1 VTESRGPNP
10 FVGPVPFERKDAD
23 LFFGRVGE
31 VQELISLIVANRVVV
46 LYAASGAGKTSL
58 LDAGVLPLLERQ
70 ERFEVL
76 PTTRFRHLTAAEVR
90 RGIENVYVYTTLLC
104 WNESAEDVPADGSAP
119 EPSKAAPA
127 QAAVVEETL
136 PDFLS
141 RRPMTHDPRG
151 RTLPRVVVF
160 DQFEEI
166 FTIHPEYWEHREL
179 FFNQLAE
186 TLDQDRYLRVVL
198 SLREDYVAQLEPLL
212 PLLPSHV
219 RFRLERLDRDG
230 AVEAVVGPV
239 AKAGRTFR
247 PGVAEALVQDLQTLR
262 VDVGGD
268 NPTEA
273 AGEFV
278 EPVQLQVV
286 CHNLWS
292 ELPADTDEITRQH
305 VHAFGDVDE
314 VLERFYD
321 ESVRAAA
328 RTARILEKRLR
339 QWVEEAFITS
349 VGTRSTIYRTA
360 ESTAGIPNAVI
371 EDLENRHLIRG
382 EWRAGARWYE
392 LTHDR
397 FIGPVQNANAR
408 FRAEVSRRRR
418 RRARLTATALALAIL
433 AGGVAW
439 IFPSVFP
446 ETPPASAAISLQGTS
461 QNVTFASYQQLI
473 EQPPTGSA
481 GERARTGNLLE
492 LEVTTQGLSHKLLVL
507 RVATVDADS
516 LRRVFP
522 AKQDVVTLLT
532 PQSQSEQFLQR
543 LWIALPTESGHFG
556 YAISLRTADGVE
568 LVGMQSPPFN
578 VNPLGTAVRPNV
590 VLYELRVRKTGRTSG
605 TVISSPAGIDC
616 GSTCVAEY
624 KKGTRV
630 TLLGLAAP
638 TSFFHSWRQGCTGN
652 GACRVEPS
660 KTTAVVAKF
669 TRTLVDIVANTGG
682 IGVRYRNSP
691 KRSDL
696 VPGNGPREDERVTI
710 YCYTRGEAVHENVY
724 WVKIKLAPDRYV
736 PAAYLRDHSK
746 PPAGDVAC

>member
-1 VTESRGPNP
+1 MTETRGPNP

-90 RGIENVYVYTTLLC
+90 RGIENVYVHTTLLC
-104 WNESAEDVPADGSAP
+104 WSESTDDVPADGSAT
-119 EPSKAAPA
+119 EPSAPA
-127 QAAVVEETL
+127 AGVEETL
-136 PDFLS
+136 PGFLS
-141 RRPMTHDPRG
+141 DRAKTHDVRG

-186 TLDQDRYLRVVL
+186 ALDQDRYLRVVL

-230 AVEAVVGPV
+230 AIEAVVGPV
-239 AKAGRTFR
+239 AKAGRTFH

-262 VDVGGD
+262 VDVGDD
-268 NPTEA
+268 NPTDA
-273 AGEFV
+273 VGEFV

-286 CHNLWS
+286 CSNLWA
-292 ELPADTDEITRQH
+292 ELPADSDEITREH
-305 VHAFGDVDE
+305 VHSFGDVDE
-314 VLERFYD
+314 VLQRFYD
-321 ESVRAAA
+321 ESVSAAA
-328 RTARILEKRLR
+328 RTARIPEKRLR

-349 VGTRSTIYRTA
+349 VGTRSTIYRTT
-360 ESTAGIPNAVI
+360 ESTAGMPNAVI

-397 FIGPVQNANAR
+397 FIGPVQSANAR
-408 FRAEVSRRRR
+408 FRAKVSRKRR
-418 RRARLTATALALAIL
+418 RRARLAATALALVVL
-433 AGGVAW
+433 AAGVGW
-439 IFPSVFP
+439 IFASALEEP
-446 ETPPASAAISLQGTS
+446 PPASAAISIQGTS
-461 QNVTFASYQQLI
+461 QNVSFASYQQLI
-473 EQPPTGSA
+473 EQPPTGSISQ
-481 GERARTGNLLE
+481 RARKGNLLE
-492 LEVTTQGLSHKLLVL
+492 LEVTTQSLSHKALVL
-507 RVATVDADS
+507 RVTTVDARS
-516 LRRVFP
+516 RERVFP
-522 AKQDVVTLLT
+522 PNQDIVNLLT
-532 PQSQSEQFLQR
+532 PQSQDERLFQR
-543 LWIALPTESGHFG
+543 LWIPLPAESGVFA
-556 YAISLRTADGVE
+556 YLISLRTSDGVQ
-568 LVGMQSPPFN
+568 LALKRSQRFT
-578 VNPLGTAVRPNV
+578 VNPQGTAVRPNI
-590 VLYELRVRKTGRTSG
+590 VLFELRVRKTGRTSG

-624 KKGTRV
+624 KAGTRV

-638 TSFFHSWRQGCTGN
+638 KSFFHSWQQGCRGR

-669 TRTLVDIVANTGG
+669 TLTLVDVVANTGG
-682 IGVRYRNSP
+682 IGVRYRRSP

-696 VPGNGPREDERVTI
+696 FPGNGPREGERVTI
-710 YCYTRGEAVHENVY
+710 YCYTIGEPVHENVF
-724 WVKIKLAPDRYV
+724 WVKIKLAPNRYV
-736 PAAYLRDHSK
+736 PAAYLRDHAK
-746 PPAGDVAC
+746 PPAGDPGC